1 MFFFEIEKHGTCAA
15 DGTMASITDQYSFFS
30 QALKFHTYL
39 PIEVSCEEKKKFIH
53 FWFFFL
59 FKKDVLAKSNIYPS
73 TSKQYYQNDIESALS
88 K

>member
-39 PIEVSCEEKKKFIH
+39 PIEVSCGENKNSFI
-53 FWFFFL
+53 FDFFL
-59 FKKDVLAKSNIYPS
+59 SL
-73 TSKQYYQNDIESALS
+73 
-88 K
+88 